1 MKLTTKTRYGARLLL
16 DLAQHQD
23 KGAVQMSEISIRQNV
38 SVKYLEQIIRL
49 LKQAK
54 FVNSIRGP
62 KGGHM
67 LAKRPKEITLG
78 DITRLFEGQ
87 TELVDCISNP
97 EKCPMSDDC
106 LIRPAWQKATQ
117 ALYRELDSITIADL
131 LENEKVEH

>member
-1 MKLTTKTRYGARLLL
+1 MKLTTKTRYGVRLLL

-23 KGAVQMSEISIRQNV
+23 KGAVQMSKISIRQNV

>member
-1 MKLTTKTRYGARLLL
+1 ML

-23 KGAVQMSEISIRQNV
+23 KGPIQMSKISIRQNV

-67 LAKRPKEITLG
+67 LAKRPEEITLG

-87 TELVDCISNP
+87 TELVDCINNP

-106 LIRPAWQKATQ
+106 LIRPAWQRATQ

>member
-1 MKLTTKTRYGARLLL
+1 ML

-23 KGAVQMSEISIRQNV
+23 KGAVQMSKISIRQNV

-117 ALYRELDSITIADL
+117 ALFRELDSITIADL